1 MEKDFLRIKVYE
13 AFFESAPQFA
23 LQIYIILTSGRYDWI
38 QICTITTSL
47 ISVIST
53 SVNVYLKM
61 PLAYGKNQH
70 VDWRNIIFVLP
81 AISIIVPSRM
91 LAMALIS
98 SMLKPWGII
107 ALSGIYVIS
116 LLWHLMALKK
126 KSLEDDLMGI
136 YCSFFSSCIV
146 KSIRSW
152 FLVTTCLA
160 PITGM
165 ISILS
170 AILVAIYSPWTYYGT
185 ILLTFL
191 HENDSIFIC
200 TPHSNMSEQLLPT
213 CFEDLDASIIRCP
226 SNFQSCNHCSTNLC
240 SNIGTNV
247 TVKTYCKSQKT
258 EIAYTPSIEKIL
270 IILVILLFLSM
281 ILTLWLKWYLN
292 PKNRLW
298 ITIRFPF
305 IKEVWEPSV
314 TNFHYAARLGNLRK
328 LRGYHRK
335 YLELPSPCGK
345 FCCKQ
350 YFNMKL

>member
-1 MEKDFLRIKVYE
+1 
-13 AFFESAPQFA
+13 
-23 LQIYIILTSGRYDWI
+23 
-38 QICTITTSL
+38 
-47 ISVIST
+47 
-53 SVNVYLKM
+53 
-61 PLAYGKNQH
+61 
-70 VDWRNIIFVLP
+70 
-81 AISIIVPSRM
+81 
-91 LAMALIS
+91 
-98 SMLKPWGII
+98 
-107 ALSGIYVIS
+107 
-116 LLWHLMALKK
+116 MALKK

-165 ISILS
+165 ICILS
-170 AILVAIYSPWTYYGT
+170 AILVAIYSQWTT
-185 ILLTFL
+185 LLNFL

-200 TPHSNMSEQLLPT
+200 TPHGNMSEQLLP
-213 CFEDLDASIIRCP
+213 CFEELKSNIIRCP
-226 SNFQSCNHCSTNLC
+226 SDFQSCSHCDCSYCSTNLC

-247 TVKTYCKSQKT
+247 TVKTYCQSKKT

-298 ITIRFPF
+298 ITIRFPL

-328 LRGYHRK
+328 LKGYHRK

-345 FCCKQ
+345 LCCKQ